1 METAI
6 IIIAVALA
14 ASLVLCYRLYSAGRP
29 DADAAAREARMAEE
43 KARAEERLAAAMA
56 KLDDEEKRH
65 RDECERLRLDAERM
79 VKAHDEA
86 AEKRLAELK
95 ESHEATLAREREMM
109 GERFK
114 ALASDIL
121 RDNSRQLDERSRA
134 GIEAV
139 LSPMKT
145 SLEEFTK
152 GYRECYAIE
161 NRDRLSLREEIKSL
175 HELNFRVGRE
185 AARLTSALKGNTGV
199 QGRWGEMVLTNIL
212 EHSGL
217 QRGRWF
223 VTQKSETDDE
233 GSRLRPDAIIHC
245 PRERDIFIDSKV
257 SITHYLRLLEAEDD
271 KEREALAKAHLQSV
285 EAHIRELREKEYQKN
300 IGAKKGDFVLMFM
313 PHEGAYIAAM
323 NANPDLWQKA
333 YDGHVIMVSP
343 THLVTVVRLV
353 EQMWQT
359 EDQTVNS
366 IKIAETAGKL
376 LDSLTAFMTDLAST
390 GDAIERTRKSYES
403 TSKRLSTGNNNV
415 VRLAQRLQELGIKSK
430 KAIPERFTEDTE
442 E

>member
-114 ALASDIL
+114 AMASDIL

>member
-114 ALASDIL
+114 AMASDIL

-223 VTQKSETDDE
+223 VTQKSGTDDE